1 MKKKGIIYLILIVL
15 WCSLIYLLSDMTSR
29 ESNKTSKKI
38 VETSAV
44 ETAKATNKMKIT
56 NININDKTWR
66 RNIVKKYNVILRKL
80 AHGLVYFVLSILI
93 YLFLINMRVNP
104 KKAIYWTIALCFIYS
119 TTDEIHQ
126 TFVMERTGQLLDCII
141 DTIGA
146 SLGSI
151 LTYYLNIKERTTK
164 KAIT

>member
-66 RNIVKKYNVILRKL
+66 RNVVEKFNVLLRKI

-151 LTYYLNIKERTTK
+151 LTYYLNIKERTIK

>member
-151 LTYYLNIKERTTK
+151 LTYYLNIKERTIK